1 MDFYQTN
8 KYKITN
14 MDANVTNRQ
23 INRLKL
29 SKLQTANEFL
39 DEKYGKIGSETRDQF
54 ESETLLFIIGELLKE
69 VRLNNNLTQQ
79 ELAERTGLKRPYI
92 SKIEKGETDM
102 QITNFFRVLYSLD
115 LSSLNLKEIFF
126 NASLKRKEISV

>member
-1 MDFYQTN
+1 
-8 KYKITN
+8 